1 MTTTVYTPN
10 EIRRILNETQNWTRG
25 LAEGNPEMFTEAY
38 LGAIDQITDDR
49 KQTLVIF
56 QKRQTFLM
64 RFTYTT
70 GTIGVGSAI
79 GAAIL
84 YAINLKNPV
93 NGGVNFADKYAVASF
108 ILSVATGTFTFL
120 AGCGKLISEYTRY
133 ETRAQ
138 KMSGDVRLL
147 GILKRMIVG
156 VRSEGQVSEY
166 AQTTG
171 NFARTECEIFG
182 KFNVDEQV

>member
-1 MTTTVYTPN
+1 MTITVYTPN
-10 EIRRILNETQNWTRG
+10 EIRRILNETQNWTQG

-38 LGAIDQITDDR
+38 IGVIDQITDNR
-49 KQTLVIF
+49 NKTLVIF
-56 QKRQTFLM
+56 QKRNASLI

-70 GTIGVGSAI
+70 GTIGVGSAV

-93 NGGVNFADKYAVASF
+93 NGGVNFADKHAVASF

-138 KMSGDVRLL
+138 KLSGDVRLL

-182 KFNVDEQV
+182 KLNVDEQV